1 MSDLSKAVEAFSVI
15 SRRAVALTQQGE
27 QLLAEQE
34 HRKEDNRMALADYT
48 AQLEAQQVGDVAV
61 ASQPE
66 TIAESR
72 SVSEPFVAEQQTA
85 EPVVK
90 ETSGLQS
97 KLAPVDLDALFDD
110 LTLKIGQEQ
119 DQGMEMD

>member
-34 HRKEDNRMALADYT
+34 HRKEDNRAALADYT
-48 AQLEAQQVGDVAV
+48 AQLETQQVEDVAV
-61 ASQPE
+61 VSQPE
-66 TIAESR
+66 VIVESH
-72 SVSEPFVAEQQTA
+72 SVSEPLVAEQEA
-85 EPVVK
+85 VEPVVEK
-90 ETSGLQS
+90 TSGLQS

>member
-1 MSDLSKAVEAFSVI
+1 MSEVSKAVEAFSVI

-34 HRKEDNRMALADYT
+34 HRKEDNRAALADYT

-66 TIAESR
+66 TIVESH
-72 SVSEPFVAEQQTA
+72 SVSEPLVTEQQIV

>member
-1 MSDLSKAVEAFSVI
+1 M
-15 SRRAVALTQQGE
+15 
-27 QLLAEQE
+27 
-34 HRKEDNRMALADYT
+34 
-48 AQLEAQQVGDVAV
+48 
-61 ASQPE
+61 
-66 TIAESR
+66 ESH
-72 SVSEPFVAEQQTA
+72 SVSEPLVTEQQTV